1 MVSIR
6 ATGREG
12 ARGVKR
18 AYILSMELPEFALE
32 RYFARHEFSSRHLLS
47 ASDCESLAMASLL
60 EQADAGLRGLW
71 DGLRLGYTEPQ
82 GLHDLR
88 REVSS
93 LYLTSEPDDVLVL
106 APEEGIFVAMNCL
119 LAAGHHVV
127 CTFPAYQSLFQ
138 VARELGCEVDLW
150 EPEETD
156 AGWRFRIETLEA
168 LLRPDTRL
176 VVVNFPHNPTGCLP
190 TTEEFRSIV
199 GLARGRD
206 AYLFSDEMYRLLEP
220 LAGIRLPP
228 AVDLYERAVTLAGM
242 SKAFGLPGLRIGW
255 LATRDRLLLDRCAAF
270 KDYTTICSSGPSEL
284 LALMALRARDGILD
298 VQRARLA
305 RNREALEAFMHR
317 QQPVFAARPGDAGPV
332 CFPRLLAPEGAETF
346 CRRLQE
352 DAGIMILPSTV
363 YRYGDSH
370 VRLGLG
376 REDFP
381 AALDALEEYL

>member
-1 MVSIR
+1 MD
-6 ATGREG
+6 
-12 ARGVKR
+12 
-18 AYILSMELPEFALE
+18 LPEFALE

-71 DGLRLGYTEPQ
+71 DGLTLGYTESQ
-82 GLHDLR
+82 GLQDLR
-88 REVSS
+88 REISS
-93 LYLTSEPDDVLVL
+93 LHSTTEPDDVLVL
-106 APEEGIFVAMNCL
+106 APEEGIFVAMNCIL
-119 LAAGHHVV
+119 GAGHHVV

-138 VARELGCEVDLW
+138 VARTLGCDVDLW
-150 EPEETD
+150 EPEETE

-190 TTEEFRSIV
+190 TTGEFGRIV
-199 GLARGRD
+199 QLARDRG

-220 LAGIRLPP
+220 RPGLRLSP

-255 LATRDRLLLDRCAAF
+255 LATRDRLLLERCAAF

-284 LALMALRARDGILD
+284 LALMALRGRERILGE
-298 VQRARLA
+298 QRARLA
-305 RNREALEAFMHR
+305 RNTEALAAFMRR
-317 QQPVFAARPGDAGPV
+317 QERVFAARPGDAGPV
-332 CFPRLLAPEGAETF
+332 CFPRLLEPEGAEAF
-346 CRRLQE
+346 CRRVQE
-352 DAGIMILPSTV
+352 GAGIMILPSTV
-363 YRYGDSH
+363 YGYGDSH

-376 REDFP
+376 RESFP
-381 AALDALEEYL
+381 AALAALDEFLGT